1 MAKHRCVTL
10 VPLFNQL
17 PDDEQAAIDEL
28 VRHQVYQKGE
38 IVFQPGD
45 EELDIVARGSLRVYQ
60 LSPSGKEQ
68 LLRIVRPGG
77 YEGESRLF
85 GVKNETLF
93 AEALQETEVCR
104 LSKRAFNQ
112 VLMKDPQIALR
123 LFELSSQKWAQTE
136 RQVQLVS
143 LERVE
148 QRIAA
153 YLLDLVEKNGTD
165 VVTLPMP
172 MKDIAKYLG
181 TTPETLSRKFRQLE
195 EDGLIERS
203 GRKVTVMDSDALLD
217 L

>member
-1 MAKHRCVTL
+1 MARHLCVTH
-10 VPLFNQL
+10 VPLFSQL
-17 PDDEQAAIDEL
+17 PEDEQQKIEEL
-28 VRHQVYQKGE
+28 VRHQTYQKGE
-38 IVFQPGD
+38 LVFQPGS

-68 LLRIVRPGG
+68 LLRVVRPGG

-85 GVKNETLF
+85 GAGNDSLF
-93 AEALQETEVCR
+93 GEAREESEVCR
-104 LSKRAFNQ
+104 LSKRSFNQ
-112 VLMKDPQIALR
+112 MLLKDPAIALR
-123 LFELSSQKWAQTE
+123 LFELSSQKWVQTE

-153 YLLDLVEKNGTD
+153 YLLDLVEKDGTYQ
-165 VVTLPMP
+165 VTLPLQ

-195 EDGLIERS
+195 DDGLIARS
-203 GRKVTVMDSDALLD
+203 GRKVTILDADALLD
-217 L
+217 I